1 MRTIDETQEL
11 IGSIWVELL
20 GLDAPPDRSA
30 RFFAAGGDSILCVQ
44 FIAIARTRGVELT
57 IRDVLEDDEIESLA
71 ARARPTGERS

>member
-30 RFFAAGGDSILCVQ
+30 RFFAVGGDSILCVR

-57 IRDVLEDDEIESLA
+57 IRDVLEDDELESLA

>member
-1 MRTIDETQEL
+1 VRTIDETQEL

-20 GLDAPPDRSA
+20 GLDAPPDPSA
-30 RFFAAGGDSILCVQ
+30 RFFAEGGDSILCVR

-57 IRDVLEDDEIESLA
+57 IRDVLEDDEMESLA